1 MLASLP
7 PEQLATFLKRTSDR
21 ELEAIEHDW
30 GWWGR
35 CNQQAP
41 KGDWRT
47 WLLLAGR
54 GFGKTRS
61 GAECIR
67 DQVIHHRRRRIAL
80 VAPTAA
86 DARDV
91 MVEGE
96 SGLLAIGPPQQRP
109 QYEPTKRRLT
119 WPNGAIAT
127 TYSADEPE
135 RLRGPQHDAAWCDE
149 IASWRYPEAW
159 DMLMFGLR
167 LGPDPR
173 VVVTTTPKPV
183 KIIRELLTDPTTV
196 VTRGSSYE
204 NRANLADAFF
214 AQIIRKYEG
223 TRLGRQEIEAELL
236 DDVPGAL
243 WNRTRLEELRWP
255 LYKSVPDLVRI
266 VVAID
271 PATTSGEDAD
281 ETGIIVAGKDGG
293 GRGYVLADRSGH
305 YTPTEWAQLAIALY
319 RQHKADRIVAEVN
332 NGGDM
337 VEATLRMIDP
347 NVPYT
352 AVHASRGKVVRA
364 EPVAALYEQQPG
376 RVFHVG
382 TFPTME
388 DQMCAFTTDFD
399 RKTAGFS
406 PDRVDA
412 LVWAL
417 SDLLVEPEPGAAMI
431 EFYRLRAREAAEKK
445 AAAEAVPSATRRCK
459 RVNARGRCINGER

>member
-1 MLASLP
+1 LLRLLFAVSCSGPDDSCASGG
-7 PEQLATFLKRTSDR
+7 T
-21 ELEAIEHDW
+21 
-30 GWWGR
+30 
-35 CNQQAP
+35 
-41 KGDWRT
+41 
-47 WLLLAGR
+47 
-54 GFGKTRS
+54 GKPAFKDER
-61 GAECIR
+61 
-67 DQVIHHRRRRIAL
+67 
-80 VAPTAA
+80 
-86 DARDV
+86 ARV
-91 MVEGE
+91 
-96 SGLLAIGPPQQRP
+96 
-109 QYEPTKRRLT
+109 
-119 WPNGAIAT
+119 
-127 TYSADEPE
+127 DEPE

-243 WNRTRLEELRWP
+243 WNHTRLEELRWP
-255 LYKSVPDLVRI
+255 LDKSVPDLVRI

-352 AVHASRGKVVRA
+352 AVHASRGEVVSA

-376 RVFHVG
+376 
-382 TFPTME
+382 P
-388 DQMCAFTTDFD
+388 QI
-399 RKTAGFS
+399 
-406 PDRVDA
+406 P
-412 LVWAL
+412 
-417 SDLLVEPEPGAAMI
+417 
-431 EFYRLRAREAAEKK
+431 AREGNLDGRLTKL
-445 AAAEAVPSATRRCK
+445 SAGHLR
-459 RVNARGRCINGER
+459 N